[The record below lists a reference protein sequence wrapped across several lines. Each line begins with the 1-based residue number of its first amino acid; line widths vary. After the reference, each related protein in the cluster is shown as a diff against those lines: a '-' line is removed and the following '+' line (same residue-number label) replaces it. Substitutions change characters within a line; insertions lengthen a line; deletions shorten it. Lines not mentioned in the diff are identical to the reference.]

1 MIRLWHRWFD
11 DGTFWCYFGWVIL
24 KYWHGKWIKSH
35 IWLVCYLCRF
45 NRLWKFQFSPILVI
59 FVDMSMLY
67 LQDDWYLRVGAPLM
81 IPTFLMAMSIV
92 QFGCFKPAVY
102 RIPQSFIT
110 HFPPFIGGR
119 SFKTAYMFV
128 VFPFL
133 AFFFGSSE
141 LFLISRQNHL
151 ILTDIKLNTKHLQTP
166 RQKFAAPISA
176 WVFLSD
182 LRRYPPK
189 YPKSWH
195 WLNDHG
201 WWFLADL
208 RDEVCLDEFRGRIP
222 RLTAP
227 KNLAILRPSICSW
240 SSKHT

>member
-1 MIRLWHRWFD
+1 
-11 DGTFWCYFGWVIL
+11 
-24 KYWHGKWIKSH
+24 
-35 IWLVCYLCRF
+35 
-45 NRLWKFQFSPILVI
+45 
-59 FVDMSMLY
+59 
-67 LQDDWYLRVGAPLM
+67 M

-151 ILTDIKLNTKHLQTP
+151 ILTDRKLNTHQTSSNSP
-166 RQKFAAPISA
+166 SKICRSDFCLGLPVRPEEVSPKIPQKLALAERP
-176 WVFLSD
+176 
-182 LRRYPPK
+182 
-189 YPKSWH
+189 
-195 WLNDHG
+195 WL
-201 WWFLADL
+201 
-208 RDEVCLDEFRGRIP
+208 VIP
-222 RLTAP
+222 G
-227 KNLAILRPSICSW
+227 
-240 SSKHT
+240 